1 MKRQAS
7 VKPALHL
14 LKIIVVLLAVLA
26 PVMNLVG
33 CRNDQKPGITQSGL
47 TEISLTES
55 TTAAEAYSYARMM
68 CAGDNLIHS
77 TIYRQAKERSAAGGY
92 DFTFAYEKIAD
103 ILKLADFA
111 VLNQET
117 VIDKDKEPSN
127 FPLFNS
133 PPEIGEHM
141 IKIGFNVINHANNHV
156 IDKGAD
162 GALKTIA
169 FWKDREGI
177 VLTGVYSDEEDMNE
191 VKINTVNGIRFAHVG
206 ITEYLN
212 GNRLPA
218 SSPLKVISPVGANM
232 TREAFFATTKA
243 MIEKAKTQSDIVCVS
258 VHFQQEDLFTPS
270 SSQQEIIGK
279 LIDYG
284 ADVIIGTG
292 PHVLQPMKFV
302 EREDG
307 HRVLVMYSLGN
318 FISAQQKADNMI
330 AGIADVR
337 FVKSQTTGETTI
349 VSAGLIPIVTHYAN
363 GVKNIQIIPFSDY
376 SAELAENHGV
386 RQYQPK
392 FDYVYTESLL
402 NQVIGEEFLIKDW
415 RNAG

>member
-1 MKRQAS
+1 MKREDS
-7 VKPALHL
+7 VKPALRL
-14 LKIIVVLLAVLA
+14 FRMMMVLLAVPAL
-26 PVMNLVG
+26 VINLVG
-33 CRNDQKPGITQSGL
+33 CGNDQKPGITQNGSKD
-47 TEISLTES
+47 TSLTQS
-55 TTAAEAYSYARMM
+55 TTAVEAYSYARMM

-77 TIYRQAKERSAAGGY
+77 TIYQQAKERSAAGGY
-92 DFTFAYEKIAD
+92 DFTFAYEKIED

-141 IKIGFNVINHANNHV
+141 IKIGFRVINHANNHV

-169 FWKDREGI
+169 FWKSHEGI
-177 VLTGVYSDEEDMNE
+177 VLTGVYSDEEDLNE
-191 VKINTVNGIRFAHVG
+191 VKLNTVNGIRFAHVG

-218 SSPLKVISPVGANM
+218 SSQLKVVSPVGANISK
-232 TREAFFATTKA
+232 EEFFATTKM

-258 VHFQQEDLFTPS
+258 VHFQQEDLFAPS
-270 SSQQEIIGK
+270 YSQKEIVDK

-292 PHVLQPMKFV
+292 PHVLQPMKYV
-302 EREDG
+302 AREDG
-307 HRVLVMYSLGN
+307 RRVLVMYSLGN

-330 AGIADVR
+330 AGIADVC

-349 VSAGLIPIVTHYAN
+349 VSAGLIPIVTHYAS

-376 SAELAENHGV
+376 SAELANGHGV
-386 RQYQPK
+386 RKYQPK
-392 FDYVYTESLL
+392 FDYAYTESLL
-402 NQVIGEEFLIKDW
+402 NKVIGEEFLIKDW